1 MYPVLLPGLALTL
14 GALVIADFMRWS
26 SLAGVALSIA
36 LIAWLDS
43 GIAGIEVMPAL
54 AIFILVAVPT
64 QAWMTRLK
72 HTLHRSLAWLF
83 FLVVLFFSKLLVTA
97 LAWNAVESWQ
107 RDPLGPQMS
116 EVQAL
121 ADQLVLPEHR
131 VKLVPDSEPDW
142 IEPWEN
148 AILTGRGEG
157 LLIGAILRP
166 NGTIT
171 IIVEPKA
178 LTDLG
183 HFLSPMANQ
192 RKPFGAFRSLNRTAT
207 GIAVEPFQRFSTF
220 PRLLRGRRLPSFD

>member
-1 MYPVLLPGLALTL
+1 
-14 GALVIADFMRWS
+14 
-26 SLAGVALSIA
+26 
-36 LIAWLDS
+36 
-43 GIAGIEVMPAL
+43 MPAL
-54 AIFILVAVPT
+54 AIFILVAIPT

-72 HTLHRSLAWLF
+72 HTQHRSLAWLF

-107 RDPLGPQMS
+107 RDPLGPRMS

-131 VKLVPDSEPDW
+131 VKLVPDPKPDW

-171 IIVEPKA
+171 IIVEPRT

-183 HFLSPMANQ
+183 NVLSPEAN
-192 RKPFGAFRSLNRTAT
+192 RRWPFGAFSSLNRTAT
-207 GIAVEPFQRFSTF
+207 GIEAEPSQRF
-220 PRLLRGRRLPSFD
+220 